1 MLGKTIS
8 HYKIVSRLGSG
19 GMGVVYEAEDLKLG
33 RHVALKFLPLELE
46 SDPQSMD
53 RLQREARAA
62 SALNHPNICTIYEV
76 DEYHGQH
83 FIAMELLEGKPLDL
97 IIGGGR
103 LPVAQLLESAIQ
115 ICDALDAAHARRI
128 LHRDIK
134 PANIF
139 VTDRGQAKILD
150 FGLAKVAGEQP
161 VAGPVAADAVTL
173 AHEHQTT
180 ADITVGTVAYMSP
193 EQALGEPLD
202 QRSDLFSFG
211 VLLYEMAAGTLPFK
225 GNTSAALF
233 DAILHKTPV
242 PPIRLNPDMPAELE
256 RIISKLLEKDRDLR
270 YQAAA
275 EVRSDLKRLKRDTD
289 STRISVTASAAGTA
303 AAVPT
308 PAVPHSSSSSLI
320 LQAAQQHKL
329 GFGLIMLSGLL
340 VLAAAAY
347 GIYNLLHHPPP
358 LPFQSMSIRKLTDS
372 GKAFTAAISPDGKY
386 VVHVVSD
393 LGRQSLWI
401 RHIATNSNTQ
411 IVQATEAHFVGLTFS
426 PDGNYIYYI
435 RAEKDRPALGLLYQ
449 IPVLGGTPKLLVTE
463 VDSRISFSPD
473 GRHFTFRR
481 SSNSGTS
488 AVMVANADG
497 SNETKLVEDS
507 FPGAFVGDPA
517 WSPDGK
523 MIAIMDSSGTQAED
537 RRFIA
542 IDTATGH
549 KTEIANFLR
558 VGQISASAWLPDKSG
573 LLLAFASPAT
583 NRTFQIGYLAY
594 PSGQFRRVTSD
605 LNRYDTALSATRDAK
620 ALVTVATE
628 YSSNIWVMPAS
639 GTAVQATQISSGKLE
654 SLTLDWMPDG
664 KILSSTFG
672 YGFQFDLRGSDGAGK
687 TILLADSVPSV
698 APSACGDG
706 RYIVFSSTRSGKGIG
721 IWRMD
726 SRGSKFQPL
735 TNGLQD
741 DSPVCSPDGKWVV
754 YRSFTGGHSAVWKV
768 PIDGGT
774 PVLLSS
780 GDGSFP
786 AISSDGKLVAYR
798 SIVPSGSNATESK
811 YRSILVVVSNNGGPP
826 LYTIE
831 ADPRVFGAIR
841 FTPDGHA
848 LSYAVNEHGASNLW
862 VQPLSGGA
870 PRQLT
875 DFKSDLIFDYAWS
888 RDGRQLALSRGQ
900 VSRDVVLLTDTDK

>member
-83 FIAMELLEGKPLDL
+83 FIAMELLEGKPLDR

-103 LPVAQLLESAIQ
+103 LPVAELLELAIQ

-150 FGLAKVAGEQP
+150 FGLAKVVSEQRF
-161 VAGPVAADAVTL
+161 AGPVAATAVTL
-173 AHEHQTT
+173 ALEHQTT
-180 ADITVGTVAYMSP
+180 AGITVGTVAYMSP
-193 EQALGEPLD
+193 EQALGELLD

-211 VLLYEMAAGTLPFK
+211 IVLYEMAAGTLPFK

-233 DAILHKTPV
+233 DAILHKTPL
-242 PPIRLNPDMPAELE
+242 PPVRLNPDVPAELE
-256 RIISKLLEKDRDLR
+256 RIISKLLEKDRNLR

-275 EVRSDLKRLKRDTD
+275 EVCSDLKRLKRDAD
-289 STRISVTASAAGTA
+289 STRISGAAGAADTA
-303 AAVPT
+303 AAAPT

-320 LQAAQQHKL
+320 LHAAQQHKL

-340 VLAAAAY
+340 VLAAAVY
-347 GIYNLLHHPPP
+347 GIHNLLHRPPP
-358 LPFQSMSIRKLTDS
+358 VPFQRMSIRKLTDS
-372 GKAFTAAISPDGKY
+372 GKASTAAISPDGKY

-393 LGRQSLWI
+393 AGRQSLWI

-411 IVQATEAHFVGLTFS
+411 IVPATDTRYAGLTFS
-426 PDGNYIYYI
+426 PDGNYIYFI
-435 RAEKDRPALGLLYQ
+435 RHEKDRPGLGLLYQ
-449 IPVLGGTPKLLVTE
+449 IPVLGGTPKLIVTE

-473 GRHFTFRR
+473 GGRFTFLRV
-481 SSNSGTS
+481 SGLGTS

-497 SNETKLVEDS
+497 SNQKKLVENS
-507 FPGAFVGDPA
+507 LPGAFAGHPA

-523 MIAIMDSSGTQAED
+523 IITITDSSGPQAED
-537 RRFIA
+537 VRFVA

-549 KTEIANFLR
+549 KTAIAGFSEVGEIF
-558 VGQISASAWLPDKSG
+558 ASAWLPDNSG

-583 NRTFQIGYLAY
+583 NGTFQMGYLSY
-594 PSGQFRRVTSD
+594 PSGQFRRVTTD
-605 LNRYDTALSATRDAK
+605 LNRYDSALSATRDAK
-620 ALVTVATE
+620 SLVTVATE
-628 YSSNIWVMPAS
+628 YSSNIWVMPVS
-639 GTAVQATQISSGKLE
+639 GGAAQAIQISSGKVE
-654 SLTLDWMPDG
+654 AMELDWSPEG
-664 KILSSTFG
+664 KILSSTFNT
-672 YGFQFDLRGSDGAGK
+672 GFEFDLRGSDGAGK
-687 TILLADSVPSV
+687 TTLLADSVP
-698 APSACGDG
+698 AFQPSACGDG
-706 RYIVFSSTRSGKGIG
+706 RYIVFSSSRSGKAVR

-726 SRGSKFQPL
+726 SGGGNFQQL
-735 TNGLQD
+735 TNGVQD
-741 DSPVCSPDGKWVV
+741 NSPVCSPDGKWVV
-754 YRSFTGGHSAVWKV
+754 YRALTDGQYAVWKV
-768 PIDGGT
+768 SIDGGT
-774 PVLLSS
+774 PIRLSS
-780 GDGSFP
+780 GLSFAP
-786 AISSDGKLVAYR
+786 AISPDGKLVAFR
-798 SIVPSGSNATESK
+798 SNIPDLQSSK
-811 YRSILVVVSNNGGPP
+811 KPWTPGFLVVVSNNGGPP
-826 LYTIE
+826 LHTIE
-831 ADPRVFGAIR
+831 ADPRGFSTVR
-841 FTPDGHA
+841 FTPDGQA
-848 LSYAVNEHGASNLW
+848 LSYLVNEHGASNLW
-862 VQPLSGGA
+862 AQPLSGGA

-875 DFKSDLIFDYAWS
+875 DFKSDLIFAYAWS
-888 RDGRQLALSRGQ
+888 RDGKQLALSRGQ
-900 VSRDVVLLTDTDK
+900 ASRDVVLLTDTDK

>member
-83 FIAMELLEGKPLDL
+83 FIAMELLEGKPLDQ

-103 LPVAQLLESAIQ
+103 LPVAQLLELAIQ

-139 VTDRGQAKILD
+139 VADRGQAKILD
-150 FGLAKVAGEQP
+150 FGLAKVTSEQRFAEP
-161 VAGPVAADAVTL
+161 LDATAVTL
-173 AHEHQTT
+173 ALEHQTT
-180 ADITVGTVAYMSP
+180 AGFTVGTVAYMSP
-193 EQALGEPLD
+193 EQALGESLD

-211 VLLYEMAAGTLPFK
+211 VVLYEMAAGTLPFK

-242 PPIRLNPDMPAELE
+242 PPVRLNPDVPAELE

-275 EVRSDLKRLKRDTD
+275 EVRSDLKRLKRDAD
-289 STRISVTASAAGTA
+289 SIRTSVAASAASTA
-303 AAVPT
+303 ASTPT

-320 LQAAQQHKL
+320 VQAAQQHKL
-329 GFGLIMLSGLL
+329 GFGLIMLCGLL
-340 VLAAAAY
+340 VLAAASY
-347 GIYNLLHHPPP
+347 GIYNLLHRPPP
-358 LPFQSMSIRKLTDS
+358 APFQRMSIRKLTDT
-372 GKAFTAAISPDGKY
+372 GKASTAAISPDGKY

-393 LGRQSLWI
+393 AGQQSLWI

-411 IVQATEAHFVGLTFS
+411 IEPPTEARYTGLTFS

-435 RAEKDRPALGLLYQ
+435 RNEKERPGLGLLYQ
-449 IPVLGGTPKLLVTE
+449 IPVLGGAPKLIVTE

-473 GRHFTFRR
+473 GGRFTFLRV
-481 SSNSGTS
+481 SGLGTS

-497 SNETKLVEDS
+497 SNQKKLVENS
-507 FPGAFVGDPA
+507 LPNEFFGHPA

-523 MIAIMDSSGTQAED
+523 IIAITDAG
-537 RRFIA
+537 RFEA
-542 IDTATGH
+542 IDSVSGH
-549 KTEIANFLR
+549 KTEITNVSQAGRIF
-558 VGQISASAWLPDKSG
+558 ASAWLPDNAG
-573 LLLAFASPAT
+573 LLVAFSNSTT
-583 NRTFQIGYLAY
+583 NRAIQIGYLAY
-594 PSGQFRRVTSD
+594 PSGQFRHVTND
-605 LNRYDTALSATRDAK
+605 LNRYDSALSVTRDAK
-620 ALVTVATE
+620 SLVTVATE
-628 YSSNIWVMPAS
+628 SSSNIWVMPAS
-639 GTAVQATQISSGKLE
+639 GRAAQATQISSAKME
-654 SLTLDWMPDG
+654 AATLDWTSDG
-664 KILSSTFG
+664 KILSSTFST
-672 YGFQFDLRGSDGAGK
+672 GFEFNLRGSNGAGK
-687 TILLADSVPSV
+687 TTLLADPIP
-698 APSACGDG
+698 AIQPSACGDG
-706 RYIVFSSTRSGKGIG
+706 RYIVFSSSRSAKAFH

-726 SRGSKFQPL
+726 SGGGDFQQL
-735 TNGLQD
+735 TNGFQD

-754 YRSFTGGHSAVWKV
+754 YRALTDGQNAVWKV
-768 PIDGGT
+768 SIDGGT
-774 PVLLSS
+774 PMRLSS
-780 GDGSFP
+780 GVSFAP
-786 AISSDGKLVAYR
+786 AISPDAKLVAFR
-798 SIVPSGSNATESK
+798 SNIPDLQSPKKPWSPGF
-811 YRSILVVVSNNGGPP
+811 LVVVSNNGGPP

-831 ADPRVFGAIR
+831 SDPRAFGTIR
-841 FTPDGHA
+841 FTPDGQA
-848 LSYAVNEHGASNLW
+848 LAYVVNEHGSSNLW
-862 VQPLSGGA
+862 AQPLSGGA

-888 RDGRQLALSRGQ
+888 RDGRQLALARGQ
-900 VSRDVVLLTDTDK
+900 VSPDVVLLTDTDK